1 MAKKVLLS
9 GTCAIC
15 KATVNKKDVKKHL
28 QTCMREN
35 GRDENTSGR
44 KNPPAGVF
52 HLLIEGYGLS
62 GDLYWMHLK
71 VPGSARFRD
80 LDMFLRSTWLECCG
94 HMSAFSDKEGDIE
107 MSAKLEEVLRPGEKL
122 AYEYDFGSTT
132 ELLLTV
138 VSKFEGSMKKGKVE
152 ILARNEAPQIKCGQ
166 CEKPA
171 TTICTECMYE
181 GEGWF
186 CEDCAEQ
193 HECDPEM
200 FLPLVN
206 SPRAGVCG
214 YEG

>member
-1 MAKKVLLS
+1 MARKVPLS
-9 GTCAIC
+9 GTCAMC
-15 KATVNKKDVKKHL
+15 KATLNKKDVKKHL
-28 QTCMREN
+28 QTCLRE
-35 GRDENTSGR
+35 SGR
-44 KNPPAGVF
+44 EEKAAGRKKPPAGLF
-52 HLLIEGYGLS
+52 HLLIEGYGIS

-71 VPGSARFRD
+71 ALASARFRD
-80 LDMFLRSTWLECCG
+80 LDMFLRETWLECCG
-94 HMSAFSDKEGDIE
+94 HMSAFSAKEGDIA
-107 MSAKLEEVLRPGEKL
+107 MGATLGEVLTPGQKL

-138 VSKFEGSMKKGKVE
+138 VSEFEGTVKKGKVE

-171 TTICTECMYE
+171 TTICTECMYD

-186 CEDCAEQ
+186 CEDCAEE
-193 HECDPEM
+193 HDCDPKM

-214 YEG
+214 YAG